1 MIKNGFDIRTIN
13 DVKIEGKKIIVR
25 VDFNV
30 SLTEKS
36 YYTGIILN
44 SIKNIRESV
53 ADDANYR
60 ERSEPTRTLANR

>member
-1 MIKNGFDIRTIN
+1 MRVSGTWQNNGWLN
-13 DVKIEGKKIIVR
+13 
-25 VDFNV
+25 NV